1 MPLILEFAIVHWLCC
16 VLADNNTKQISSAAC
31 FSAQQEDL
39 QNKQTEDEQVSK
51 ETKRVEGI
59 I

>member
-1 MPLILEFAIVHWLCC
+1 MPLAPEFAIVHWFCC
-16 VLADNNTKQISSAAC
+16 MLADNNTEQLSSAAC

-51 ETKRVEGI
+51 ETKLVKGI